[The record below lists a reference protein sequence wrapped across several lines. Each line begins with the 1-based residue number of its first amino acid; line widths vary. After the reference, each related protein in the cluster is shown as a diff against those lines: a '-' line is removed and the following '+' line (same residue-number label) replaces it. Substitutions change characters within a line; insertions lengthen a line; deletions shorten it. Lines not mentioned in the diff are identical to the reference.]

1 MVTLDF
7 SICIRY
13 ISLQTSTNVLT
24 LDGGGQDDGAMAQA
38 SHHFFRPLFEPP
50 TSDGIAWC
58 IQASNLCDDD
68 RHRVIHI
75 LRTMLR
81 LPDASLHEPVSSDV
95 FTPRPTAPRQ
105 AVAAG
110 RERRMP
116 S

>member
-1 MVTLDF
+1 MVQWLK
-7 SICIRY
+7 
-13 ISLQTSTNVLT
+13 LLT
-24 LDGGGQDDGAMAQA
+24 TFFGLYLSRRQA
-38 SHHFFRPLFEPP
+38 TALL
-50 TSDGIAWC
+50 AC
-58 IQASNLCDDD
+58 IQASNLRDDD

-81 LPDASLHEPVSSDV
+81 LPDASLREPASPNVSV
-95 FTPRPTAPRQ
+95 PPRPTAPCQ